1 MIIEIWNWER
11 FNYARHAEKKHHL
24 AVLEKQLPE
33 TWRLA
38 IAKKIENNILAKI
51 PFLASLGD
59 SMGEIRTLFSAEL
72 LMKSETRYFPAGAI
86 IADSRENA
94 NGIFVVTSG
103 QVAAE
108 LPMDSEEADEEKQKS
123 GAAANTILYVFGRGE
138 SIGSS
143 SVAGDY
149 RWAGCYGVVAD
160 FIAISH
166 CSVEFIPL
174 DAIVAVLEKFEYLPI
189 KCHVMAG
196 RQTFLK
202 FGEELAQN
210 DFWKHAL
217 KSKTI
222 FLWTLIARQIAMR
235 LPQAQP
241 SKKLADTTDSEVSNS
256 NSIKLSTE
264 QLEMIREVFD
274 LFDTDGQ
281 QQLDEEELACALSA
295 MGFSQTGHVEMAKR
309 MIDQVDND
317 NSRTINLEEFTSIM
331 QGQLVGN
338 NMEDDIYDT
347 FAVFCSASINLQ
359 QLQLMS
365 QDLELNLDN
374 KELEEMIRNA
384 DRSGSCQSVS
394 QEEYFQIVK
403 NSTWV

>member
-1 MIIEIWNWER
+1 
-11 FNYARHAEKKHHL
+11 
-24 AVLEKQLPE
+24 
-33 TWRLA
+33 
-38 IAKKIENNILAKI
+38 
-51 PFLASLGD
+51 
-59 SMGEIRTLFSAEL
+59 
-72 LMKSETRYFPAGAI
+72 
-86 IADSRENA
+86 
-94 NGIFVVTSG
+94 
-103 QVAAE
+103 
-108 LPMDSEEADEEKQKS
+108 
-123 GAAANTILYVFGRGE
+123 
-138 SIGSS
+138 
-143 SVAGDY
+143 
-149 RWAGCYGVVAD
+149 
-160 FIAISH
+160 
-166 CSVEFIPL
+166 
-174 DAIVAVLEKFEYLPI
+174 
-189 KCHVMAG
+189 
-196 RQTFLK
+196 
-202 FGEELAQN
+202 
-210 DFWKHAL
+210 
-217 KSKTI
+217 
-222 FLWTLIARQIAMR
+222 MR